1 MLLRGYNVTMA
12 NTRISRKVGTSIH
25 PRAGWE
31 AAFAKMAAR
40 GDDAL
45 LDAPVFTEWDES
57 EWAMNPIAD
66 SPAGKK
72 PARL

>member
-40 GDDAL
+40 EDDAL
-45 LDAPVFTEWDES
+45 LDAPVSTEWDES
-57 EWAMNPIAD
+57 EWTMDAMAD
-66 SPAGKK
+66 PPVGKK
-72 PARL
+72 PAPL

>member
-45 LDAPVFTEWDES
+45 LDAPVFTERDES
-57 EWAMNPIAD
+57 EWARNPIAD
-66 SPAGKK
+66 PPVGKK
-72 PARL
+72 PAPL